1 MKTPARLAMALAIC
15 AAFAAD
21 TRAATDIA
29 VTLTTSYAKVADSAG
44 PITGLTLSG
53 LTAFDGTEQVAF
65 TCVSNR
71 PYAAYTAPSAIG
83 ELPAGDYVT
92 QLSVFNCW
100 DGTRTR
106 SYRVQISQPA
116 GSTDIY
122 AYCPCFTVS
131 QPGVNL
137 VDYPDIRDL
146 RADTSK
152 IAASYT
158 GSDLAAQL
166 AANPITALTISAVPY
181 VESAGTSGIDTGYRM
196 KPTTRLEVDFAAL
209 DGNVTSARIFG
220 ADYSHTAVKTAC
232 NLYIS
237 ISGSA
242 GYFVFGTGSAGKGWN
257 ATWMKDS
264 SGNYIAL
271 DTARHVAVIDLHG
284 GVLRYD
290 TAAGE
295 SISYAD
301 PAAGTYTDEATQSI
315 SLFARRDGSNV
326 YGGMSKARIYGVKI
340 YESDALVHDFVP
352 CTRDGIA
359 AFRDAKTGDFISG
372 EQAPLAFT
380 AGGDFTNYESPY
392 VATPAE
398 NSAYYIDTG
407 YQASSNTCFELDCA
421 PIGTWGNGMSLFYG
435 YGTRPFYGYTTA
447 AGFGTQNESAW
458 NTGVV
463 PLASL
468 VQGQRRTLALDNFN
482 RKSYSLVA
490 GVTNGTV
497 KTLSQSTEKCAASTI
512 TVKIASNHG
521 GNGNFTAMKIYGCK
535 IYEEGVLVRDFVPYV
550 ISPTDGS
557 ISVGLRD
564 TKTGA
569 FATYPD
575 ATASSRLTCG
585 GEGIQYEAPPYVET
599 LRSAG
604 RYIDTG
610 YSVTPNTKVALDY
623 APAEVRGSSDTW
635 YLFSAQGTKTFT
647 ALINKDGFGYNNGT
661 WKLGAGMATEA
672 SLSNVRRIVILD
684 NPAAKGVVTTADGT
698 TNLTTVVDN
707 ASANTYGTKTLK
719 ISTPHDLKTHFAT
732 IRIYGCRI
740 WEKTNGEYVL
750 KRDYVPAVEGGV
762 AGLRDATGQDS
773 VFRVC
778 ASTAS
783 SPLTYG
789 GVFTPVVTP
798 SAATVKHGDTVALTA
813 SAPGAASYRW
823 LKNGVAIGGGTNG
836 TLAVAYG
843 GVGVVDSYQAIAVY
857 TIDAATMESA
867 SSDTATVEGMPS
879 ATVLVIK

>member
-1 MKTPARLAMALAIC
+1 MALAIC

-29 VTLTTSYAKVADSAG
+29 VTLTTSYVKVADSAG
-44 PITGLTLSG
+44 PITGLSLSG
-53 LTAFDGTEQVAF
+53 LTAVDGTEQVAF

-83 ELPAGDYVT
+83 ELPAGKYVT

-166 AANPITALTISAVPY
+166 AASPVTALTISAVPY

-209 DGNVTSARIFG
+209 DGNATSARIFG
-220 ADYSHTAVKTAC
+220 ADYNHVAVRTAC
-232 NLYIS
+232 SLYVS
-237 ISGSA
+237 ISSSGE
-242 GYFVFGTGSAGKGWN
+242 YYVFGTGSAASKWN
-257 ATWMKDS
+257 MTWMKDTS
-264 SGNYIAL
+264 ENYIAL

-340 YESDALVHDFVP
+340 YENDALVHDFVP

-372 EQAPLAFT
+372 EQAPLAFS

-435 YGTRPFYGYTTA
+435 YGTRPFYGYITA

-468 VQGQRRTLALDNFN
+468 AQGLRRTFVLDNFN
-482 RKSYSLVA
+482 SKSYSLVA

-497 KTLSQSTEKCAASTI
+497 KTLSQSTEKCPANTI

-521 GNGNFTAMKIYGCK
+521 GTGNFTAMKIYGCR
-535 IYEEGVLVRDFVPYV
+535 IYESGVLVRDFVPC
-550 ISPTDGS
+550 IRDGYP
-557 ISVGLRD
+557 GLRD
-564 TKTGA
+564 ALTGLYVSFPA
-569 FATYPD
+569 NKK
-575 ATASSRLTCG
+575 R
-585 GEGIQYEAPPYVET
+585 EAAAA
-599 LRSAG
+599 LSAG
-604 RYIDTG
+604 GDGLAVSADPYIEGSGPNGPYIATDYKPRSTTRAEIDFAQTAFPPSTTTYYPFGVHSANAFTFGVYAFKTQRYG
-610 YSVTPNTKVALDY
+610 YNCRDDSSQWTHGATTSPTQTLARITLVLDARNGQYIAAEAGRTNQIYTMSTARTK
-623 APAEVRGSSDTW
+623 ESDK
-635 YLFSAQGTKTFT
+635 YLFIFS
-647 ALINKDGFGYNNGT
+647 
-661 WKLGAGMATEA
+661 
-672 SLSNVRRIVILD
+672 SNADAAANRMPMRLYSFKIYDLNDETGEEELVRDYI
-684 NPAAKGVVTTADGT
+684 PA
-698 TNLTTVVDN
+698 VVD
-707 ASANTYGTKTLK
+707 
-719 ISTPHDLKTHFAT
+719 
-732 IRIYGCRI
+732 
-740 WEKTNGEYVL
+740 
-750 KRDYVPAVEGGV
+750 GV
-762 AGLRDATGQDS
+762 AGLQDILPGGLFLPPATGT
-773 VFRVC
+773 F
-778 ASTAS
+778 
-783 SPLTYG
+783 TYG
-789 GVFTPVVTP
+789 GAFTPAVK
-798 SAATVKHGDTVALTA
+798 ATKATASHGNPATLVA

-823 LKNGVAIGGGTNG
+823 LKNGVAIGGGENG
-836 TLAVAYG
+836 TLAAAYG
-843 GVGVVDSYQAIAVY
+843 GVGVVDSYQAIAIY

-867 SSDTATVEGMPS
+867 PSDTVTVEGMPS